1 MPMSFR
7 NISWTIA
14 MAGVLWAATAGAGAP
29 DFTQQRAGFEAAER
43 ALKSGDQ
50 PRFQS
55 LLKTLGDYPL
65 YPYLIYEDLQSR
77 LNKAGAAEIQ
87 AFLTI
92 YPDTPLAPRLRV
104 AWLQLLAQ
112 QGRWQ
117 ELLAAYLPTDDAQAQ
132 CLYRR
137 ALLETGDTTKA
148 VQGLESLWLT
158 GRAQPEACNRPFDAW
173 RFGGGMSDA
182 LIWQRMTLALDAG
195 QLDVARALDR
205 FLAPDDRRWAEVWL
219 QVHQKPELIFD
230 AARFEGAHPVIPV
243 ILAHGIKRL
252 ARSDAAKAA
261 AAWDDIGG
269 RYTFG
274 AAERDTLARI
284 LALAFAA
291 QKLPE
296 ARARLEALTPAQ
308 EDQQVREKRV
318 ALALAESDWAA
329 TQRWIA
335 RLNNEER
342 ATPRWRYWQARALE
356 KTGSAKDA
364 EAIYTELASGR
375 DYYGLLAADR
385 LEKPYA
391 LTHRPLSFPDEELAT
406 LERAPGILRAREFY
420 LLARPADAS
429 REWSHAT
436 LDMSEAQLLRAARL
450 AHGWGWHDRAIAT
463 VARAPRQDDL
473 ELIFPL
479 AHRERVE
486 SHAQGN
492 GIDPAWVF
500 GILRQ
505 ESAFVSDAR
514 SPVGALGLMQ
524 IMPATGEMIAKSL
537 KTRLSSPNDLLAPD
551 TSIRFGAAYLRSR
564 LAAFDN
570 NPVLATAAYNAGAG
584 RVRQWLAPDRIIEA
598 DLWVENIPFKE
609 TRDYVRRVLAYTVIY
624 RQRLGNPPILLSK
637 LMPPVG
643 SIAAASRE

>member
-1 MPMSFR
+1 MPFR
-7 NISWTIA
+7 IMRWALALS
-14 MAGVLWAATAGAGAP
+14 GLFWAAMTWADTPDLAP
-29 DFTQQRAGFEAAER
+29 QRAGFEAAER
-43 ALKSGDQ
+43 AMKSGDQ
-50 PRFQS
+50 AGFQR
-55 LLKTLGDYPL
+55 LLKTLVDYPL
-65 YPYLIYEDLQSR
+65 YPYLIYADLQPR
-77 LNKAGAAEIQ
+77 LNKASATEIQ
-87 AFLTI
+87 AFLTA
-92 YPDTPLAPRLRV
+92 YPDTPLALRLRV

-112 QGRWQ
+112 QGRWP
-117 ELLAAYLPTDDAQAQ
+117 ELLAVYLPTDDAQAQ

-137 ALLETGDTTKA
+137 ALLETGDTAKA
-148 VQGLESLWLT
+148 VQGLEPLWLT
-158 GRAQPEACNRPFDAW
+158 GRSQPEACDRPFDAW
-173 RFGGGMSDA
+173 RFGGGMSDT
-182 LIWQRMTLALDAG
+182 LVWQRLGLALDAG

-205 FLAPDDRRWAEVWL
+205 FLAPDDRRWADAWL
-219 QVHQKPELIFD
+219 RIHQKPELILD
-230 AARFEGAHPVIPV
+230 TAQFEGAHPVIPM
-243 ILAHGIKRL
+243 ILVHGVKRL
-252 ARSDAAKAA
+252 ARNDAAKAA
-261 AAWDDIGG
+261 AAWNDISA

-274 AAERDTLARI
+274 ATERDTLARI
-284 LALAFAA
+284 LALAFVA

-308 EDQQVREKRV
+308 EDQQAREKRV
-318 ALALAESDWAA
+318 LLTITEGDWAA
-329 TQRWIA
+329 TQRWMM
-335 RLNNEER
+335 RLNAEER
-342 ATPRWRYWQARALE
+342 ATPRWRYWQARALD
-356 KTGSAKDA
+356 KTGSVKDA

-391 LTHRPLSFPDEELAT
+391 LTHRPLSFPDEELVA
-406 LERAPGILRAREFY
+406 LERSPGILRAREFY
-420 LLARPADAS
+420 LLARPADAR

-436 LDMSEAQLLRAARL
+436 RDMNEAQLLRAARL

-473 ELIFPL
+473 ELLFPL
-479 AHRERVE
+479 AHRERIE
-486 SHAQGN
+486 FHAQGN

-524 IMPATGEMIAKSL
+524 IMPGTGEMIAKSL
-537 KTRLSSPNDLLAPD
+537 KTRLSSPNDLLSPD
-551 TSIRFGAAYLRSR
+551 TSIRFGVAYLRSR
-564 LAAFDN
+564 LATFDN

-584 RVRQWLAPDRIIEA
+584 RVRQWLSPDRIVEA

-624 RQRLGNPPILLSK
+624 RQRLGNPPLLLSK